1 MTIEPS
7 LNSNNAADIPLVLSF
22 STQSCSIDL
31 FRSPI
36 RLQSGQF
43 FVGQR
48 SKRRQRSCCLKNLV
62 WQREKFCSRD
72 QSLALPPWKEGSCEP
87 FAGLGKEA
95 ERAERIG
102 LSPCGYP
109 TDELVS
115 AGKEG
120 MKRARFSEEQIIEV
134 LKEAEG
140 GAKVS
145 ELCRRHG
152 ISDATF
158 YTWRSKYGGL
168 EISEMR
174 RLRQLEEENRRLK
187 SIVADQALDIRA
199 LKDVLAK
206 NGYGPR

>member
-1 MTIEPS
+1 
-7 LNSNNAADIPLVLSF
+7 
-22 STQSCSIDL
+22 
-31 FRSPI
+31 
-36 RLQSGQF
+36 
-43 FVGQR
+43 
-48 SKRRQRSCCLKNLV
+48 
-62 WQREKFCSRD
+62 
-72 QSLALPPWKEGSCEP
+72 
-87 FAGLGKEA
+87 
-95 ERAERIG
+95 
-102 LSPCGYP
+102 
-109 TDELVS
+109 
-115 AGKEG
+115 

-140 GAKVS
+140 GAKVT

-199 LKDVLAK
+199 LKDVLSK

>member
-1 MTIEPS
+1 MTPPCVLIRARRCAAAPS
-7 LNSNNAADIPLVLSF
+7 TVRALLQALRRVASCFLAASHGPQAFELTYPVL
-22 STQSCSIDL
+22 
-31 FRSPI
+31 RS
-36 RLQSGQF
+36 SAD
-43 FVGQR
+43 
-48 SKRRQRSCCLKNLV
+48 
-62 WQREKFCSRD
+62 SRGIYK
-72 QSLALPPWKEGSCEP
+72 A
-87 FAGLGKEA
+87 
-95 ERAERIG
+95 
-102 LSPCGYP
+102 
-109 TDELVS
+109 
-115 AGKEG
+115 G

-140 GAKVS
+140 GAKVT

>member
-1 MTIEPS
+1 
-7 LNSNNAADIPLVLSF
+7 
-22 STQSCSIDL
+22 
-31 FRSPI
+31 
-36 RLQSGQF
+36 
-43 FVGQR
+43 
-48 SKRRQRSCCLKNLV
+48 
-62 WQREKFCSRD
+62 
-72 QSLALPPWKEGSCEP
+72 
-87 FAGLGKEA
+87 
-95 ERAERIG
+95 
-102 LSPCGYP
+102 
-109 TDELVS
+109 
-115 AGKEG
+115 

-134 LKEAEG
+134 LKEAET

-174 RLRQLEEENRRLK
+174 RLRQLEDENRRLK

-199 LKDVLAK
+199 LKEVLAK

>member
-1 MTIEPS
+1 
-7 LNSNNAADIPLVLSF
+7 
-22 STQSCSIDL
+22 
-31 FRSPI
+31 
-36 RLQSGQF
+36 
-43 FVGQR
+43 
-48 SKRRQRSCCLKNLV
+48 
-62 WQREKFCSRD
+62 
-72 QSLALPPWKEGSCEP
+72 
-87 FAGLGKEA
+87 
-95 ERAERIG
+95 
-102 LSPCGYP
+102 
-109 TDELVS
+109 
-115 AGKEG
+115 

-140 GAKVS
+140 GAKVT

-206 NGYGPR
+206 NGYGPRCSDRW